1 MEAVMVVTT
10 QEVLQHMTGHTGGQP
25 QQINW
30 QSHFT
35 RVQQPRSGSSDAL
48 TLADFRPTYSYS
60 DRPDREGKHRLTN
73 VRVTVSMN
81 KARSW
86 YVAGRDTPLLLRHEQ
101 GHYNITF
108 LVARELCRQL
118 LELEWDSSVLTA
130 VGESSSQQIMHRLR
144 TDADQLI
151 HNAQEEVTRLN
162 DLYDSP
168 GRGAKN
174 ADGSI
179 NPNHQSHWD
188 NIINHAIQHDTG
200 LTILIQVSGGNPRI
214 W

>member
-1 MEAVMVVTT
+1 VVFTT
-10 QEVLQHMTGHTGGQP
+10 QEVLQHMTGHTGGRP

-35 RVQQPRSGSSDAL
+35 RVQHPRSGNDDAL
-48 TLADFRPTYSYS
+48 THVDFRPTYHYS

-81 KARSW
+81 QARSW
-86 YVAGRDTPLLLRHEQ
+86 VVAGRETPLLLRHEQ

-108 LVARELCRQL
+108 LVARNLCRRL

-130 VGESSSQQIMHRLR
+130 VGESSSRQIMNWLR

-151 HNAQEEVTRLN
+151 RNAQTEATRLN
-162 DLYDSP
+162 NLYDSP
-168 GRGAKN
+168 IRGAKN
-174 ADGSI
+174 VDGSI
-179 NPNHQSHWD
+179 NPNYQSHWD
-188 NIINHAIQHDTG
+188 NMINHAIQYDTG
-200 LTILIQVSGGNPRI
+200 LSILIEVSGGDPRS